1 MKRPLVFLLLAAALA
16 AMPALPPAAQA
27 LMIEV
32 PLKATTTQ
40 AAEIVQGEVVS
51 QTSDWDFGYRTI
63 YTDVVIRV
71 DETIKGDLPA
81 GSTVTVRVEGG
92 ETEGIG
98 MRVEHQPRFR
108 TAEKVL
114 LFLKDADTAP
124 GVRTVQSLEQGKYT
138 LFGESAWDYAG
149 RRTPLAKLKTDLR
162 YMIESTNET
171 NER

>member
-1 MKRPLVFLLLAAALA
+1 MKRLIVFLLLAGALA
-16 AMPALPPAAQA
+16 TPLAVQAAML
-27 LMIEV
+27 EV
-32 PLKATTTQ
+32 PLKATTMQ

-51 QTSDWDFGYRTI
+51 QSSDWDFGYRTI
-63 YTDVVIRV
+63 YTDVVIRI
-71 DETIKGDLPA
+71 DESVKGDLPA

-92 ETEGIG
+92 ETEDIGI
-98 MRVEHQPRFR
+98 RVEHQPRFR

-114 LFLKDADTAP
+114 LFLRTDDTDP

-149 RRTPLAKLKTDLR
+149 RRLPLAKLKTDLR
-162 YMIESTNET
+162 YMIESTSET